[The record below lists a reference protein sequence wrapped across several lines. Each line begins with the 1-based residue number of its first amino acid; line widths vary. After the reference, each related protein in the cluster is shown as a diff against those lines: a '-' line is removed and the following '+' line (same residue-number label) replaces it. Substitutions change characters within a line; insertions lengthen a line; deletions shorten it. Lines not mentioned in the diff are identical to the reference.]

1 MPTSPHADSKAQTV
15 NGAAEIRLDTPHGQ
29 LAALHWSV
37 PEGTPVLCLHG
48 WLDNAASFVP
58 MSSHLHGM
66 DLIALDFPG
75 HGRSYHR
82 HPAAHYYFTDYL
94 WDLDEAL
101 DALGWRSCHLVGHS
115 LGGAVASVYA
125 AAAPDRV
132 RSLVM
137 LDALG
142 PITASAESGTERLR
156 KSLASVRSEPRR
168 IKNYPSLE
176 VMMNMRQMNS
186 AMDDTS
192 ARLIC
197 ERASQQMDGHFKWR
211 TDPRLHWVSPV
222 LLTENQV
229 LDYLRH
235 IEAPVLTITATPFAP
250 YVGEE
255 KYRIRSAAIH
265 RARHEM
271 RPGHHHFHMDQSETI
286 AAEVLSFILEH
297 EHPRGKQR

>member
-1 MPTSPHADSKAQTV
+1 MTGT
-15 NGAAEIRLDTPHGQ
+15 AEIRLDTPHGQ

-37 PEGTPVLCLHG
+37 PTGAPVLCLHG

-58 MSSHLHGM
+58 MSAYLHGM
-66 DLIALDFPG
+66 DLVALDLPG

-82 HPAAHYYFTDYL
+82 HAAAHYYFIDYL
-94 WDLDEAL
+94 WDLDAAL
-101 DALGWRSCHLVGHS
+101 DALGWHSCHLVGHS
-115 LGGAVASVYA
+115 LGAAVASVYA

-142 PITASAESGTERLR
+142 PITAPAEGGTERLR
-156 KSLASVRSEPRR
+156 KSLQSIRSGPRR
-168 IKNYPSLE
+168 IKSYPSVE
-176 VMMNMRQMNS
+176 DMMKTRQLNS
-186 AMDDTS
+186 ELDDAS

-197 ERASQQMDGHFKWR
+197 ERASRRLDNHFEWR
-211 TDPRLHWVSPV
+211 TDPALHWVSPV

-250 YVGEE
+250 YVSEE
-255 KYRIRSAAIH
+255 KYKMRSAALP

-271 RPGHHHFHMDQSETI
+271 RPGHHHFHMDQSESI
-286 AAEVLSFILEH
+286 AEEVLSFILEH
-297 EHPRGKQR
+297 ESTREKQK